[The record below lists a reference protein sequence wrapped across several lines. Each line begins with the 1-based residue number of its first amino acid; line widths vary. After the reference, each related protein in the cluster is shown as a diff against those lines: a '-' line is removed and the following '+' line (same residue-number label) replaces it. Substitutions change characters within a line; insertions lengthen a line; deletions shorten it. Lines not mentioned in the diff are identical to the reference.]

1 MLVEDLKSIV
11 ADLFK
16 QSEDAVP
23 VFGDGDKKQWMA
35 CHLESITDE
44 DGDALQC
51 LIKFDSI
58 SDVIDYLENEYKERK
73 NKDHDPSIPCEVHL
87 EQQAK
92 RDHAKGA
99 KAKEDA
105 DEPIIV
111 VEEDIIIVKDEGC
124 GC

>member
-51 LIKFDSI
+51 LLKFNSI
-58 SDVIDYLENEYKERK
+58 SDVIAYLENEYKERK
-73 NKDHDPSIPCEVHL
+73 NEDHDPSIPCEEHL
-87 EQQAK
+87 EQHEK
-92 RDHAKGA
+92 RDRAKGV
-99 KAKEDA
+99 KTKDNIN
-105 DEPIIV
+105 EPVIII
-111 VEEDIIIVKDEGC
+111 EEDIIIVKDEDC